1 VAWAFPFSS
10 VVDVSMG
17 FPLAVITAVTWITL
31 NGQESKPNL
40 QGTDPGH
47 GKALGLEADSERRPT
62 GADEGSRLKIRA
74 QEG

>member
-1 VAWAFPFSS
+1 
-10 VVDVSMG
+10 MG

-40 QGTDPGH
+40 KGSDPIDGT
-47 GKALGLEADSERRPT
+47 AIGLEADSGWGRIGT
-62 GADEGSRLKIRA
+62 DEGSRLKIRA